1 MKTFENNS
9 HLEAL
14 QRAWAIFSGHKRD
27 QVSEFNC
34 ENCVY
39 LPIAGF
45 VNGLALWLCAQI
57 ILFFQMQSNAGAVI
71 LGSFIINAL
80 LSWSNNFQILNFG
93 NSINKAHGLKLSQ
106 APVAITQIVILF
118 RLAAVAYLLHKGLS
132 WWLIL
137 VPLFPAYTLSLR
149 FLAELKNKD
158 ANIQNMCLYLTIG
171 CAVIP
176 CFFTQQIVP
185 VALCFAG
192 IYFLS
197 PYLKTKLQNLE
208 FEDQINSHREYLE
221 LATLCFALLI
231 LK

>member
-45 VNGLALWLCAQI
+45 INGLALWLCAQI
-57 ILFFQMQSNAGAVI
+57 ILFFQQQSNAGAVI

-137 VPLFPAYTLSLR
+137 VPLIPAYTLNTLITKFPIVGEIITAGSPEDGLIGANFTVEKIDGEYEVFYNPISVFVPNIIKN
-149 FLAELKNKD
+149 FLGD
-158 ANIQNMCLYLTIG
+158 
-171 CAVIP
+171 
-176 CFFTQQIVP
+176 
-185 VALCFAG
+185 
-192 IYFLS
+192 
-197 PYLKTKLQNLE
+197 
-208 FEDQINSHREYLE
+208 
-221 LATLCFALLI
+221 
-231 LK
+231 